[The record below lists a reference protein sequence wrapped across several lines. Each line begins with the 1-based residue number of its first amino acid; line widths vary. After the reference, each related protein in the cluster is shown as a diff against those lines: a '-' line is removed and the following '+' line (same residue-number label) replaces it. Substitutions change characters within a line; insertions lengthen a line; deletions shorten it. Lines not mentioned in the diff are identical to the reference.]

1 MAEAKQ
7 AVGTPMSRVDGRLK
21 VTGGAR
27 YAAEFQVKDM
37 AYGVL
42 VLSTVA
48 KGQVTKIDTA
58 AAEKASG
65 VLAVITH
72 RNANKVALPDKAK
85 ASVDPKVGQPLH
97 PFQDERVHYHGQPVA
112 VVVADTFERAT
123 HAAALV
129 RATYDEAKAVLDF
142 ADAAAKAFTPHEM
155 KTDRGTEK
163 SPDYQRGEPDRA
175 FDNAEVKVEET
186 YSHPDEYHNPMELH
200 ATVAIWDGNKLTLYD
215 KTQWVDNVQQQ
226 VAAAF
231 GLDKDDVRVISP
243 FVGGAFGSA
252 LRAWV
257 HVFIAALAAKHV
269 RRPVKLVLTR
279 AQQYTIPGY
288 RPHTVQKVALGAT
301 KDGKL
306 TAIRHE
312 ATAQTSTF
320 EEYTESTLNPTRF
333 LYACPNVA
341 TRYYLAAMNVNTPAS
356 MRAPGEATG
365 VYALECALDE
375 LAYALKMDPLQL
387 RLVNHADEDPDK
399 RLPWSSKSL
408 KECYRRAAEKFGWA
422 QRKPQPQSMR
432 DGRLL
437 VGWGMATATWPTF
450 RRPATVLVRV
460 LSDGRA
466 QVRTAASDIGPGTY
480 TAMTQIAADAL
491 GLPVQRVKFEL
502 GDSKMPPAPVEG
514 GSMTVA
520 SVGSAVH
527 EAALAARH
535 KVLALA
541 RGDDGSL
548 LHKAEADGVEAADG
562 RLFLKK
568 EPERGETYADILK
581 RHRKESVEVTQ
592 ESRPGEE
599 LKKFSMHAFGVQLV
613 EVRVDPDF
621 GTVRVARV
629 VSGFAAGRIIN
640 PKTAHS
646 QAIGGIVGGLG
657 MALLEESVR
666 DRRNGRVVNANLE
679 QYMVPV
685 NADVP
690 ELDVFFVDEDDKHV
704 NPIGVKGLAELSLVG
719 VAPAVANAVYHAT
732 GKRIRD
738 LPITLDKL
746 L

>member
-21 VTGGAR
+21 VTGGAL
-27 YAAEFQVKDM
+27 YAAEFQVKDV

-48 KGQVTKIDTA
+48 RGQVTKIDTA
-58 AAEKASG
+58 AAEKAPG

-72 RNANKVALPDKAK
+72 RNAGKVVLPEEAK
-85 ASVDPKVGQPLH
+85 ALVDPEVGRPLQ
-97 PFQDERVHYHGQPVA
+97 PFQDDQVHYHGQPIA

-123 HAAALV
+123 HAATLV
-129 RATYDEAKAVLDF
+129 RATYEE
-142 ADAAAKAFTPHEM
+142 ADAAAKRFTPHEM
-155 KTDRGTEK
+155 KTDRGSKK
-163 SPDYQRGEPDRA
+163 SPDYQRGDAGKA
-175 FDNAEVKVEET
+175 FDGAAVKVEET

-200 ATVAIWDGNKLTLYD
+200 ATVAAWDGNKLTLYD

-231 GLDKDDVRVISP
+231 GIDKDDVRVVSP

-279 AQQYTIPGY
+279 AQQYTVPGY

-306 TAIRHE
+306 TAVRHE

-320 EEYTESTLNPTRF
+320 EEYTESTLNPARF

-341 TRYYLAAMNVNTPAS
+341 TRYLLAAMNVNTPAS

-375 LAYALKMDPLQL
+375 LAYALKMDPLRL
-387 RLVNHADEDPDK
+387 RLVNHADEDPEK

-408 KECYRRAAEKFGWA
+408 KQCYRRAAEKFGWA
-422 QRKPQPQSMR
+422 ERKSEPRSMR

-437 VGWGMATATWPTF
+437 VGWGMATATWPTH
-450 RRPATVLVRV
+450 RLPATVLVRV
-460 LSDGRA
+460 LADGSA

-480 TAMTQIAADAL
+480 TVMTQIAADAL
-491 GLPVQRVKFEL
+491 GLPAARVKFDL
-502 GDSKMPPAPVEG
+502 GDSKMPPAPVQG

-535 KVLALA
+535 QVLALA
-541 RGDDGSL
+541 GGDDGSP
-548 LHKAEADGVEAADG
+548 LHKAEADGVGAADG
-562 RLFLKK
+562 RLFLKE
-568 EPERGETYADILK
+568 EPGRGETYADILR
-581 RHRKESVEVTQ
+581 RHRKESV
-592 ESRPGEE
+592 
-599 LKKFSMHAFGVQLV
+599 
-613 EVRVDPDF
+613 
-621 GTVRVARV
+621 
-629 VSGFAAGRIIN
+629 
-640 PKTAHS
+640 
-646 QAIGGIVGGLG
+646 
-657 MALLEESVR
+657 
-666 DRRNGRVVNANLE
+666 
-679 QYMVPV
+679 
-685 NADVP
+685 
-690 ELDVFFVDEDDKHV
+690 
-704 NPIGVKGLAELSLVG
+704 
-719 VAPAVANAVYHAT
+719 
-732 GKRIRD
+732 
-738 LPITLDKL
+738 
-746 L
+746 